1 MSVKTFVESIVSQIT
16 VSGDTFAFAHG
27 EKDFQNLFSDEAV
40 YPIVYL
46 DEPIQN
52 DFQIVSSGAIQEY
65 YPIQLM
71 ILYKTEL
78 DFTPDQ
84 HDVLIQKARL
94 CARKFL
100 TLAGMSQQIR
110 NLDSIKGIEVINVF
124 DANTSGIVLSCRL
137 SFYDS
142 TSICADYDPVQGF
155 VVLTNSNDSW
165 SGQAQNNTHYI
176 VPNTVFEILDQN
188 GDNYGEYSVPSVNGG
203 TVTISVAPCDLAT
216 YQNSDGSF
224 IQTIASGDT
233 FVSDDITV
241 NVYDQNET
249 LVASETVSSNINVD
263 LTVNIPEIEVN
274 ADVLNT
280 LGEIV
285 ATKLVT
291 PTDNEIT
298 APDGSVH
305 LKKENDGSITTLSI
319 PSGATENYVV
329 QNNDITVNGANGFE
343 IHATDPLDVRL
354 RNESNQVVQP
364 ISVTHAGNHATII
377 LPTNEIDVTINGITV
392 ANDAISDVALTL
404 VDQNGDD
411 VPFVQTGNELEV
423 QVGEWVREWVRPTDW
438 LPIPS
443 ISSGEQVFYG
453 LCMVYQDRA
462 NLVSLSFTGN
472 YTVDWGDGIIENFAS
487 NVVAHHQYSWA
498 SVGHVTNEGFRQALI
513 KVTPQAGQ
521 NLTGINLQI
530 KHPLMGGGNLKNS
543 IFIDMVMNLPQ
554 LTSGASIVLGGTSF
568 IRHAFVE
575 RVNIMSI
582 GSATSFVNL
591 CYLFYK
597 LQKFEIGDTSS
608 VTNMSSMFYG
618 CSDLTTVPLFNTA
631 NVQNMSSMFFECI
644 TLTTVP
650 LFNTANVQN
659 MSSMFQNCYTLT
671 TVPLFNTA
679 NVTNMVSM
687 FLGCSSLTTVP
698 LFNTSSVTNMPSMF
712 QNCYS
717 LTTVSLFN
725 TANVTNMSSM
735 FLGCYSLQTVTL
747 FNTSSVTNMQNMF
760 QFCYNLTTVT
770 LFNTANVTNMVSMF
784 LGCSSLQTVT
794 LNLSSVSVLANIFLS
809 TINIDTL
816 ILNGCRYGFSISN
829 NEMSATALNNMFT
842 SLGTAAGSQT
852 ITVTGNPGAL
862 TCNTTIATA
871 KGFTVVI

>member
-1 MSVKTFVESIVSQIT
+1 MSVKNFVESIVSQIT

-100 TLAGMSQQIR
+100 TLAGMSQQVR
-110 NLDSIKGIEVINVF
+110 ELDSIKGIEVINVF

-165 SGQAQNNTHYI
+165 SDQAQNNTTYI

-203 TVTISVAPCDLAT
+203 AVTISVAPCDLAT

-392 ANDAISDVALTL
+392 VDDAVSDVALTL

-411 VPFVQTGNELEV
+411 VPFTQTGNELEV
-423 QVGEWVREWVRPTDW
+423 QVGEWVRPTDW
-438 LPIPS
+438 LPIPAPT
-443 ISSGEQVFYG
+443 SGATE
-453 LCMVYQDRA
+453 VYVLYA
-462 NLVSLSFTGN
+462 VLENELNFVTIAGTTTGTLN
-472 YTVDWGDGIIENFAS
+472 WGDGTPTLWLNGTSQNNIYDYNTLSGSVNVNEFGENYKQVLIKLEFTVPGSFMRIDRNGSNPLLLNKVSSLMQITVYGDKLQSLDCGFNRFQPYFKILDVSQATNVSINGNSVQWSSRVNLEKYLINPITTVVLTDGLRNNLRIKNFGDFNSLTTDSTSFFNLS
-487 NVVAHHQYSWA
+487 NVETINNV
-498 SVGHVTNEGFRQALI
+498 
-513 KVTPQAGQ
+513 
-521 NLTGINLQI
+521 NLTNTTSLQSTFRDCE
-530 KHPLMGGGNLKNS
+530 LLK
-543 IFIDMVMNLPQ
+543 
-554 LTSGASIVLGGTSF
+554 
-568 IRHAFVE
+568 
-575 RVNIMSI
+575 SI
-582 GSATSFVNL
+582 GNINAPLATNVTSAFRGCRLLRDLGDITISSNITSLV
-591 CYLFYK
+591 
-597 LQKFEIGDTSS
+597 E
-608 VTNMSSMFYG
+608 
-618 CSDLTTVPLFNTA
+618 
-631 NVQNMSSMFFECI
+631 MFFSCT
-644 TLTTVP
+644 TLRRIVFTNS
-650 LFNTANVQN
+650 LI
-659 MSSMFQNCYTLT
+659 
-671 TVPLFNTA
+671 
-679 NVTNMVSM
+679 NVTNVTT
-687 FLGCSSLTTVP
+687 FINGCV
-698 LFNTSSVTNMPSMF
+698 
-712 QNCYS
+712 
-717 LTTVSLFN
+717 
-725 TANVTNMSSM
+725 
-735 FLGCYSLQTVTL
+735 
-747 FNTSSVTNMQNMF
+747 
-760 QFCYNLTTVT
+760 NLR
-770 LFNTANVTNMVSMF
+770 
-784 LGCSSLQTVT
+784 
-794 LNLSSVSVLANIFLS
+794 
-809 TINIDTL
+809 TL
-816 ILNGCRYGFSISN
+816 ITPDLRLGLNIAN
-829 NEMSATALNNMFT
+829 NQMSATALNSWFT

-852 ITVTGNPGAL
+852 ITVTGNPGAA
-862 TCNTTIATA
+862 TCNPSIATA

>member
-100 TLAGMSQQIR
+100 TLAGMSQQVR
-110 NLDSIKGIEVINVF
+110 ELDSIKGIEVINVF

-165 SGQAQNNTHYI
+165 SDQAQNNTTYI

-203 TVTISVAPCDLAT
+203 AVTISVAPCDLAT

-364 ISVTHAGNHATII
+364 ISVTHAGNHATIV

-392 ANDAISDVALTL
+392 AEDAVSDVALTL
-404 VDQNGDD
+404 VDQNSNQ
-411 VPFVQTGNELEV
+411 VPFTQTGNEIKV
-423 QVGEWVREWVRPTDW
+423 
-438 LPIPS
+438 IP
-443 ISSGEQVFYG
+443 
-453 LCMVYQDRA
+453 LWA
-462 NLVSLSFTGN
+462 SFTTAPTTSVNWRVVTKNGGQ
-472 YTVDWGDGIIENFAS
+472 YRVDWGDGTITTHNSFATATKTYSTPYSGVIKIGAVNGGIANVDGIRSTAGAWNFDISIIKNQIPDLTYEVHFSGNSMALTGNIASLPSGLNYALFFEGSLMTLTGNIASLPSGLTYQVVFIGNSMTLTGDISTLPTGLTYQVYFNGNLMTLTGNIASLPSGLTFTVFFVGSQMTLTGDISNLPSGLTNTVFLEGNLMTLTGDIRLSAINATRLSIVTTNASS
-487 NVVAHHQYSWA
+487 NVTY
-498 SVGHVTNEGFRQALI
+498 T
-513 KVTPQAGQ
+513 AGRVWR
-521 NLTGINLQI
+521 NMTVINIRLRATR
-530 KHPLMGGGNLKNS
+530 LSATEVDN
-543 IFIDMVMNLPQ
+543 IFID
-554 LTSGASIVLGGTSF
+554 
-568 IRHAFVE
+568 
-575 RVNIMSI
+575 
-582 GSATSFVNL
+582 
-591 CYLFYK
+591 
-597 LQKFEIGDTSS
+597 
-608 VTNMSSMFYG
+608 
-618 CSDLTTVPLFNTA
+618 
-631 NVQNMSSMFFECI
+631 
-644 TLTTVP
+644 
-650 LFNTANVQN
+650 
-659 MSSMFQNCYTLT
+659 
-671 TVPLFNTA
+671 
-679 NVTNMVSM
+679 
-687 FLGCSSLTTVP
+687 
-698 LFNTSSVTNMPSMF
+698 
-712 QNCYS
+712 
-717 LTTVSLFN
+717 
-725 TANVTNMSSM
+725 
-735 FLGCYSLQTVTL
+735 
-747 FNTSSVTNMQNMF
+747 
-760 QFCYNLTTVT
+760 
-770 LFNTANVTNMVSMF
+770 
-784 LGCSSLQTVT
+784 
-794 LNLSSVSVLANIFLS
+794 
-809 TINIDTL
+809 
-816 ILNGCRYGFSISN
+816 
-829 NEMSATALNNMFT
+829 LNNSPLVT
-842 SLGTAAGSQT
+842 GAGTIDLRGNNAPPTAASLAARNSLVTKGKT
-852 ITVTGNPGAL
+852 IL
-862 TCNTTIATA
+862 TN
-871 KGFTVVI
+871 